1 MLSHRDPSLSVSSM
15 GYIVSSQ
22 SVRATE
28 VIGVLGMD
36 RTACCM
42 DPHFMMESVSI
53 IYPCYDK
60 GLLPQGVLFVYFDV
74 IPEIPSSMFCAFLK
88 FIFEILVWPF
98 KLYISSFISVCVF
111 LSNSLSSCMSWSF
124 SSCYSTACY
133 LLKYFMKWVFH
144 ILFRILHQGHIIYF
158 WCYCPWFSC
167 IAFSGSVGAWLLGSG
182 GDILSWLFM
191 IIFLCWC
198 LWLG

>member
-88 FIFEILVWPF
+88 LIFEIWLDFLSYTFPVLFQFVFSLVILF
-98 KLYISSFISVCVF
+98 LLACLEVF
-111 LSNSLSSCMSWSF
+111 LHVIPLLVIFSNTS
-124 SSCYSTACY
+124 
-133 LLKYFMKWVFH
+133 
-144 ILFRILHQGHIIYF
+144 
-158 WCYCPWFSC
+158 
-167 IAFSGSVGAWLLGSG
+167 
-182 GDILSWLFM
+182 
-191 IIFLCWC
+191 
-198 LWLG
+198 